1 MIATKE
7 LEKSWSTLQ
16 PLLVIKTERD
26 YDRAVTWLN
35 ELIDEVG
42 TNEKHPLYDLLDTL
56 GTIIYAYEEENHK
69 LPDVSGREMVEHF
82 MEEYEL
88 SQTELSEIG
97 SQGVVSEVLAGKREL
112 NVRQIRAL
120 AKRFKVAPGVFL

>member
-56 GTIIYAYEEENHK
+56 GTIIYAYEEENHT